1 MLRFLDIS
9 QFALID
15 RLSIEFHEGLN
26 LLTGETGSGKSIIVD
41 ALGLLLGEKG
51 HVEMIRTGA
60 ERFVITGC
68 FEASQDD
75 RIRKQ
80 FEQSGLE
87 FNVEELILK
96 REFSQ
101 NGKGRAFVDS
111 QMVPVSFLKEIAKY
125 LVDIHGQNEQQTLYS
140 GDSQLQFLDA
150 CANLEDR
157 LSEVQSL
164 YEELSEKVQRIQAL
178 RKNEQELLNTIDL
191 LAFQIAEIEK
201 AQLTSEDE
209 DDRLAVEHKLLA
221 NAGRLY
227 QLSSQAYSE
236 VYEADTSATTVLKRA
251 SRMLEE
257 LRRVDSRCDGLW
269 EQLQSARIS
278 LEDTALSL
286 REYST
291 RIEVNP
297 QRLEWVENRMAEIDR
312 LKRKYGKTLRE
323 IFSFYQKSISE
334 LENLQGA
341 DETIARLENERIILQ
356 EDYWKKALELSD
368 KRKVAAKPLE
378 KGVERELSQLAMGKT
393 RFRISFAE
401 AGQTN
406 RRDPNQDT
414 ASGTAQGI
422 DAIEFLISPNPG
434 EDLKPL
440 IKIASGGEI
449 SRIMLAL
456 KSVKSIDGRS
466 KTLVF
471 DEVDSGI
478 GGQTADVIGQKLKKL
493 SKHNQVICVTHLPQ
507 IASYADNHYHIEKRV
522 EKGRTLTQ
530 VARLD
535 GKDRVQEI
543 ARMISGERVT
553 DSVLKH
559 AAELLKMAAK

>member
-1 MLRFLDIS
+1 MLRLLEIS
-9 QFALID
+9 QVALID

-178 RKNEQELLNTIDL
+178 RKNEQERLNTIDL

-209 DDRLAVEHKLLA
+209 DERLAVEHKLLA

-236 VYEADTSATTVLKRA
+236 VYEADTSATTVLKR
-251 SRMLEE
+251 
-257 LRRVDSRCDGLW
+257 
-269 EQLQSARIS
+269 
-278 LEDTALSL
+278 
-286 REYST
+286 
-291 RIEVNP
+291 
-297 QRLEWVENRMAEIDR
+297 DR
-312 LKRKYGKTLRE
+312 
-323 IFSFYQKSISE
+323 
-334 LENLQGA
+334 
-341 DETIARLENERIILQ
+341 
-356 EDYWKKALELSD
+356 
-368 KRKVAAKPLE
+368 
-378 KGVERELSQLAMGKT
+378 
-393 RFRISFAE
+393 
-401 AGQTN
+401 
-406 RRDPNQDT
+406 
-414 ASGTAQGI
+414 
-422 DAIEFLISPNPG
+422 
-434 EDLKPL
+434 
-440 IKIASGGEI
+440 
-449 SRIMLAL
+449 
-456 KSVKSIDGRS
+456 KSV
-466 KTLVF
+466 V
-471 DEVDSGI
+471 
-478 GGQTADVIGQKLKKL
+478 
-493 SKHNQVICVTHLPQ
+493 
-507 IASYADNHYHIEKRV
+507 
-522 EKGRTLTQ
+522 
-530 VARLD
+530 
-535 GKDRVQEI
+535 
-543 ARMISGERVT
+543 
-553 DSVLKH
+553 
-559 AAELLKMAAK
+559 